1 MSAIVKAVANTENL
15 NNNCVLIS
23 KIVNQLDGGSTV
35 VYILFIDNKP
45 CNHTVNFDRALGWYD
60 KNQSD
65 VLNPVEVVEIGH
77 SECGSI
83 HIKETR

>member
-1 MSAIVKAVANTENL
+1 MSIVKAVANIENL

-23 KIVNQLDGGSTV
+23 KVVSQLDGGSTM

-45 CNHTVNFDRALGWYD
+45 VNHSASFDRALGWYD
-60 KNQSD
+60 SNQPD

-77 SECGSI
+77 FACGSI
-83 HIKETR
+83 YIKETR